1 MSELG
6 EYMTTKQAAAVL
18 GVHHATV
25 GQYCQAGELDA
36 MKVGVAWAIKR
47 ASVERLAAARH
58 VDTSIFTLTTKQAA
72 KQLGLANKTAIH
84 LCAQG
89 DLDARKDGNLWL
101 IDPAS
106 VTAYQNRGAKAE
118 PVANPKPR
126 QPVARQRVAR
136 QEPTPWQARPAFD
149 WTASVRA
156 RWEDVLHAAVSKYR
170 GPGQ

>member
-6 EYMTTKQAAAVL
+6 EYMTTKEVAKMLKIHPSTA
-18 GVHHATV
+18 
-25 GQYCQAGELDA
+25 GQMAQTGRLRGR
-36 MKVGVAWAIKR
+36 KIGVAWAIEK
-47 ASVERLAAARH
+47 ASVDALVKEREVNTAGY
-58 VDTSIFTLTTKQAA
+58 TMTTKEVAA
-72 KQLGLANKTAIH
+72 KLNLKPKTVIH

-101 IDPAS
+101 IAPES
-106 VTAYQNRGAKAE
+106 VTAYQNRKQQAE
-118 PVANPKPR
+118 PVAKPKPR
-126 QPVARQRVAR
+126 PRPVAKQQAR